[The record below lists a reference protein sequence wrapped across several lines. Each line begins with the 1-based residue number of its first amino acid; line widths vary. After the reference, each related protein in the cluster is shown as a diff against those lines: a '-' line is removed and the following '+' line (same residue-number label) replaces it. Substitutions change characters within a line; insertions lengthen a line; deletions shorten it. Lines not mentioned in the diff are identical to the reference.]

1 VLHTDGG
8 IMVIGGGGGGEL
20 LTDFCEGVLPGG
32 GGE

>member
-8 IMVIGGGGGGEL
+8 IMVIGGGGGEL